1 MLRLFSAIIT
11 FLFLSC
17 SGSTGVSGGMK
28 AAARDCPIKSGNDGF
43 LLSCSGSTGASE
55 KQDIKWW
62 IARSSRAMTEREKC
76 RAMIFHP
83 VMFRLDRSILKRD
96 NRSRRQIARSSRAM
110 TERGKYRAMTE
121 RGERREMMLRGAGDD
136 RERRSGND
144 VEGCGR

>member
-1 MLRLFSAIIT
+1 M
-11 FLFLSC
+11 
-17 SGSTGVSGGMK
+17 SGNDVEG
-28 AAARDCPIKSGNDGF
+28 CGNDGF

-55 KQDIKWW
+55 KQDIKCW
-62 IARSSRAMTEREKC
+62 IARSSRAMTERGKCRAMTEREKC